1 MNVKPLSIIAML
13 PLFKATEQFE
23 RINVDFKECVLTNN
37 GNKSLLV
44 VVDQYSIIPF
54 IFPSYDGSKT
64 TVIKHLTSLL
74 SVVAMAA
81 YAHCHHSASLMS
93 NELGEFLTTKG
104 VAASKTTKYYKSEG
118 NGQAGRYN
126 STMIMR
132 LLRFFLSLTDVL
144 TNVQY

>member
-1 MNVKPLSIIAML
+1 MKNSCVEDLNSLAIVLKSYTLYHDGRDEITSNLAYCLEWCVQLQPKSHFTSSSNPSAMNRWPDK
-13 PLFKATEQFE
+13 
-23 RINVDFKECVLTNN
+23 
-37 GNKSLLV
+37 
-44 VVDQYSIIPF
+44 
-54 IFPSYDGSKT
+54 
-64 TVIKHLTSLL
+64 
-74 SVVAMAA
+74 A

-104 VAASKTTKYYKSEG
+104 VAASKTTKYYKSEE

-126 STMIMR
+126 SIIWRTMIMR